1 MQEIGDKNI
10 AYFINF
16 NKYMIIGHIR
26 TLCVRLQCYLLIRY
40 LHLANAIVKLRKSY
54 LLSPNEC
61 LQGEKWQ

>member
-26 TLCVRLQCYLLIRY
+26 MICLCMHCYLLIRY
-40 LHLANAIVKLRKSY
+40 LHLANAIVKLGKCY
-54 LLSPNEC
+54 LLSPKIF
-61 LQGEKWQ
+61 LHGENRQ